1 MSLEQLAYL
10 AEIIAAIAVVPSL
23 VYLVV
28 QVRQSNAQG
37 RATARY
43 AFVQAMSDINLLVAQ
58 DKTTAS
64 VWRRGLESPDA
75 LDDDELMQF
84 WMLMGQYANA
94 WMVMYQLHQDG
105 MLPENQWSVVRKD
118 ILGILSS
125 SGGRA
130 FWKMGAKAFDR
141 DFVHYVNALLES
153 EEQPYDM
160 LAR

>member
-84 WMLMGQYANA
+84 WMLMGQYGNA

-105 MLPENQWSVVRKD
+105 MLPDNQWSVVRND

-125 SGGRA
+125 KGGKA
-130 FWKMGAKAFDR
+130 FWKMGARAFDR
-141 DFVHYVNALLES
+141 DFVRYVNALLES